1 MNPLMANWDGMRTA
15 TGLNLIIDK
24 HLAAETTEEANLAC
38 AYLLE
43 NVRLPKDQV
52 AVVMMERAR
61 SEAANDAQPWKLVY
75 MLRRMEKMIDR
86 NKQGKEV
93 VGFIAS
99 YLNDRRFTEPS
110 YRGREAVPRE
120 QRRVCDGATSALIH
134 YLEEKKLCEKY
145 DARFGDPSGE
155 STWERRDTVIQ
166 AVVKVLQEKGFLAMD
181 FWQTLPPPKAS
192 DGSLGTSSAP
202 PTVSLPKVEAKKIP
216 SSAPQH

>member
-1 MNPLMANWDGMRTA
+1 MKTCPASRTVVLTLMLWLTASILCLGQTRESLDRLIAQSITPASGFMERLMNPLMANWDGMRTA

-120 QRRVCDGATSALIH
+120 QRRVCDGATSALIPSMTAVLH
-134 YLEEKKLCEKY
+134 LLCRAY
-145 DARFGDPSGE
+145 PS
-155 STWERRDTVIQ
+155 R
-166 AVVKVLQEKGFLAMD
+166 A
-181 FWQTLPPPKAS
+181 
-192 DGSLGTSSAP
+192 
-202 PTVSLPKVEAKKIP
+202 
-216 SSAPQH
+216 